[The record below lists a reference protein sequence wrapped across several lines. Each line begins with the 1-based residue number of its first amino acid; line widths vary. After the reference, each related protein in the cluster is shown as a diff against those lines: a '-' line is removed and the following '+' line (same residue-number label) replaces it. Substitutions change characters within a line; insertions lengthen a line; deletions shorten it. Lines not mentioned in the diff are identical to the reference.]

1 MAADKKIHESGS
13 ERFIPRKLHLLS
25 SFISVIIIVVFFS
38 VFVDSSTLLLDIA
51 TSIVFHQYK
60 FEILFTI
67 FFLSIGRKKV
77 HRRTKQKKTDD
88 NNNPIAAC
96 DLQLFHIK
104 INEIFSSFFFFS
116 SSFQVRIILY
126 LVLCH
131 RIMEKHTHTPFTAG
145 KNAHWH

>member
-1 MAADKKIHESGS
+1 MSDSSPGNCIFS
-13 ERFIPRKLHLLS
+13 LLLYQLS
-25 SFISVIIIVVFFS
+25 LSWFFS
-38 VFVDSSTLLLDIA
+38 LCLLTRRLCYW
-51 TSIVFHQYK
+51 TSLPASFSININLK
-60 FEILFTI
+60 FYLP
-67 FFLSIGRKKV
+67 FFFSPSGGKKCIDE
-77 HRRTKQKKTDD
+77 RNKKKTDD

-131 RIMEKHTHTPFTAG
+131 RIMEKHTHTHTIYGREKCTLALVN
-145 KNAHWH
+145 KNIIN